1 MSTEAEV
8 AVEKMIFRK
17 TNMQRGRHLAV
28 TPGNSAM
35 RHLSYGR
42 IILGADPPSVFFH
55 NRDQETA
62 LICLA
67 GKAAV
72 TTAGQQ
78 VEIGKFD
85 AIYIPRSSSIAVSTS
100 SSADLG

>member
-1 MSTEAEV
+1 MSTETEV

-17 TNMQRGRHLAV
+17 TNIQRGRHLAV

-42 IILGADPPSVFFH
+42 IMLGADQPSVSFN

-62 LICLA
+62 LICVTGTA
-67 GKAAV
+67 VV

-78 VEIGKFD
+78 IEIGKFD
-85 AIYIPRSSSIAVSTS
+85 AIYIPKSSSIAVSTS
-100 SSADLG
+100 SSAD